1 MVYHLWKLLM
11 KLKLLISLCFFG
23 VLSSCSVSED
33 MIANKE
39 LYCSEIYKGIRAV
52 GRVATEVTT
61 GIAIVDVCETI
72 DEIVE
77 EEEADATDKSDSE
90 S

>member
-1 MVYHLWKLLM
+1 MKHSCLLFVF
-11 KLKLLISLCFFG
+11 L
-23 VLSSCSVSED
+23 LSSCSVSED

-61 GIAIVDVCETI
+61 GVAIVDVCDTI
-72 DEIVE
+72 GEIVE
-77 EEEADATDKSDSE
+77 EENADATDKSDSE

>member
-1 MVYHLWKLLM
+1 MRKIYLVLFVFLL
-11 KLKLLISLCFFG
+11 SG
-23 VLSSCSVSED
+23 CSVSED

-39 LYCSEIYKGIRAV
+39 LYCSELYKGIRAV

-61 GIAIVDVCETI
+61 GIAIVDVCDTI
-72 DEIVE
+72 DEFVE
-77 EEEADATDKSDSE
+77 EEEADATDKSDSD

>member
-1 MVYHLWKLLM
+1 M

>member
-1 MVYHLWKLLM
+1 M

-61 GIAIVDVCETI
+61 GIAIVDVCDTI